1 MLAPRVNISLQ
12 HAEAAL
18 APHVAHAEQAIKPHI
33 KRVVLTLGLAYPMA
47 MAPQLYNVWVLNR
60 TSGLSEFTY
69 TAGLIMALT
78 WTLYGFVNRD
88 KAIFTLNLLWIGVH
102 TTMIIGLLR

>member
-33 KRVVLTLGLAYPMA
+33 KRIVLTLGLAYPMA

-60 TSGLSEFTY
+60 TAGLSEFTY